1 MYKFSN
7 FCNNSKKRKGDFM
20 SIALNLY
27 YKGKNGTAKMFME
40 EMERSG
46 LADKIR
52 NIEDNESYEYFYSV
66 RDKET
71 ILLVDRWKSGDA
83 LHFHH
88 NSDDMKKIAELK
100 DKYELELQVERYV
113 TEGTRN

>member
-1 MYKFSN
+1 MIVL
-7 FCNNSKKRKGDFM
+7 

-40 EMERSG
+40 EMEKSG
-46 LADKIR
+46 LADNIR
-52 NIEDNESYEYFYSV
+52 NKAGNECYEYFYSV

-71 ILLVDRWKSGDA
+71 ILLVERWKDGDA

-88 NSDDMKKIAELK
+88 NSEDMKKQAELK
-100 DKYELELQVERYV
+100 DKYELELKVERYV
-113 TEGTRN
+113 TESDG

>member
-1 MYKFSN
+1 
-7 FCNNSKKRKGDFM
+7 M

-27 YKGKNGTAKMFME
+27 YKGKNGATKMFME

-46 LADKIR
+46 LADHIR
-52 NIEDNESYEYFYSV
+52 NKDGNESYEYFYSV

-71 ILLVDRWKSGDA
+71 ILLVDRWKDSDA

-100 DKYELELQVERYV
+100 DKYELQVKVERYV

>member
-1 MYKFSN
+1 
-7 FCNNSKKRKGDFM
+7 
-20 SIALNLY
+20 
-27 YKGKNGTAKMFME
+27 ME

-46 LADKIR
+46 LADKII
-52 NIEDNESYEYFYSV
+52 NIEDNESYEYFFSV

-71 ILLVDRWKSGDA
+71 ILLVDRWKDSDA

-100 DKYELELQVERYV
+100 DKYELELQVERCV
-113 TEGTRN
+113 TEGTRNQN

>member
-1 MYKFSN
+1 
-7 FCNNSKKRKGDFM
+7 M

-27 YKGKNGTAKMFME
+27 YKGKNGAAKMFME

-46 LADKIR
+46 LADHIR
-52 NIEDNESYEYFYSV
+52 NKEGNESYEYFYSV